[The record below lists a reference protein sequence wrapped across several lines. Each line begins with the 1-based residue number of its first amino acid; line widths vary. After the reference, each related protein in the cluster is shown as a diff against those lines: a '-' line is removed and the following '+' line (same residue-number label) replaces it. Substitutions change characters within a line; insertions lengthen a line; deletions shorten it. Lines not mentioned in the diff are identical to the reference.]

1 MYKFMR
7 TIVIF
12 DLPTDSKRARRN
24 ATRFRNDLLK
34 DGFSMLQYSIYD
46 RLCVDKDSAE
56 MHIERV
62 RRIAP
67 DEGSVRAFMLTEQ
80 QYVDQAVIVGKKSFR
95 EVKQTTEQLKFF

>member
-1 MYKFMR
+1 
-7 TIVIF
+7 
-12 DLPTDSKRARRN
+12 
-24 ATRFRNDLLK
+24 
-34 DGFSMLQYSIYD
+34 
-46 RLCVDKDSAE
+46 